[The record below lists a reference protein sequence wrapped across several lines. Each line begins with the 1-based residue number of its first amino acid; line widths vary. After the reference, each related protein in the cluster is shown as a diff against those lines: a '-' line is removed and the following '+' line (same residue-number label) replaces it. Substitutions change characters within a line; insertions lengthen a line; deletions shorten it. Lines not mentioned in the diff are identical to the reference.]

1 MSTAWQLV
9 DAYGEVCFLRGTS
22 AALPEGAQPIEPHL
36 AALEVPGW
44 FPLDDPHRERVG
56 LLCDLCGA
64 ASGMVSLDPTRE
76 LDLLRERVAELL
88 QTRCILAFRGAPPG
102 APLAKRPPPPAP
114 PPPQPPV
121 PIVPAIIHAT
131 VGVVQIDF
139 TANQVIEKDTL
150 GDFPSPE
157 WMSLRA
163 DADQSPICYVRG
175 ASVPLAVVL
184 RVLRAP
190 TGTESVVLRG
200 HATVGAATLE
210 WTCTVSVSPGSVNV
224 STPSM
229 TSSAP
234 LPNVVACYD
243 PLTITWEANAAGTG
257 WIGAGTTTHL
267 VYTVL
272 GAPVGTLYWTLV
284 DLSCRAA
291 QGASTE
297 ASVVTRSFVPFTTRA
312 LTRKRDGVGLTYWS
326 PNTTT
331 CTNTRLLLASP
342 DGSGQCGSWAE
353 LLVDMYKLHGITSA
367 DKVVVVVTVA
377 AWTSSTQGFLV
388 KNWQW
393 NAATQPAPWTHRM
406 GTDVVNQP
414 GIPGQRNPEPPP
426 AFFNHFVVTHGGQL
440 YDPSYGGG
448 PFADQATWETGAL
461 DGLFAGPLAGFQKS
475 ANPQNIVQMWNT
487 RTNARI

>member
-9 DAYGEVCFLRGTS
+9 DAYGEVGFLRASG
-22 AALPEGAQPIEPHL
+22 AVVPDGAQAIEPHL
-36 AALEVPGW
+36 AALEVSVW
-44 FPLDDPHRERVG
+44 FPSEEPNRERIG
-56 LLCDLCGA
+56 LLCELCA
-64 ASGMVSLDPTRE
+64 ESSGMVSFDAPRE
-76 LDLLRERVAELL
+76 FDLLRERVAELL
-88 QTRCILAFRGAPPG
+88 ETRCIVAFRGAPPG
-102 APLAKRPPPPAP
+102 APQARTKAPPAPPPPAP
-114 PPPQPPV
+114 PV
-121 PIVPAIIHAT
+121 PIAPQIIHAM
-131 VGVVQIDF
+131 VGVIQIDF
-139 TANQVIEKDTL
+139 TANHVVEKDSL
-150 GDFPSPE
+150 GDFASPE
-157 WMSLRA
+157 WRSTRA
-163 DADQSPICYVRG
+163 AADQSPVCYTRG

-200 HATVGAATLE
+200 RATAGTTVLE
-210 WTCTVSVSPGSVNV
+210 WTSTVTVSPGSTDI

-234 LPNVVACYD
+234 LPDVVACYD

-267 VYTVL
+267 VYAVL
-272 GAPVGTLYWTLV
+272 GAPAGTVHWTLV

-291 QGASTE
+291 QGATTE
-297 ASVVTRSFVPFTTRA
+297 AAVVAQTFVPFTTRA
-312 LTRKRDGVGLTYWS
+312 LTRKRDGVGLTYWN

-331 CTNTRLLLASP
+331 CTNTRLLLASA

-353 LLVDMYKLHGITSA
+353 LLVDTFKVHGITSA

-393 NAATQPAPWTHRM
+393 NAATQPVPWTHRM
-406 GTDVVNQP
+406 GIDVVNQP

-426 AFFNHFVVTHGGQL
+426 AFFNHFIVTHGGLL

-448 PFADQATWETGAL
+448 PFASQAIWETGGL
-461 DGLFAGPLAGFQKS
+461 DGLFAGALCGFQKS
-475 ANPQNIVQMWNT
+475 ANPQTIVQMWNV

>member
-9 DAYGEVCFLRGTS
+9 DAYGEVGFVRG
-22 AALPEGAQPIEPHL
+22 AGGVLPAGAQPIEPHL
-36 AALEVPGW
+36 AALEVAAW
-44 FPLDDPHRERVG
+44 FSSEESTRERVA
-56 LLCDLCGA
+56 LLCELCA
-64 ASGMVSLDPTRE
+64 ASSGMMSLDPQRE
-76 LDLLRERVAELL
+76 LDLLRERIAELL

-102 APLAKRPPPPAP
+102 PPQGGRPPAP
-114 PPPQPPV
+114 PTPKQPPP
-121 PIVPAIIHAT
+121 PIAPEIIHAM
-131 VGVVQIDF
+131 VGVIQIDF
-139 TANQVIEKDTL
+139 TANHVVEKDAL
-150 GDFPSPE
+150 GDFAGPE
-157 WMSLRA
+157 WMSARA
-163 DADQSPICYVRG
+163 AADQSPICYVRG

-200 HATVGAATLE
+200 RATVGTATLE
-210 WTCTVSVSPGSVNV
+210 WTCTVSVSPGSIDV

-243 PLTITWEANAAGTG
+243 PLTIAWEANAAGTG
-257 WIGAGTTTHL
+257 WMGAGTTTHL
-267 VYTVL
+267 VYAVL
-272 GAPVGTLYWTLV
+272 GAPAGTVHWTLV

-291 QGASTE
+291 QGATTE
-297 ASVVTRSFVPFTTRA
+297 AAVVSQSFVPFTTRA
-312 LTRKRDGVGLTYWS
+312 LTRKRDGVGLTYWNPS
-326 PNTTT
+326 TTT
-331 CTNTRLLLASP
+331 CTNTRLLLASA

-353 LLVDMYKLHGITSA
+353 LLVDTFKVHGITSA
-367 DKVVVVVTVA
+367 DKVVVVVTTT
-377 AWTSSTQGFLV
+377 AWTSSSEGFLV

-393 NAATQPAPWTHRM
+393 NAGTHPAPWTHAM
-406 GTDVVNQP
+406 WTEVVNQP

-461 DGLFAGPLAGFQKS
+461 DGLFAGPLCGFQKS
-475 ANPQNIVQMWNT
+475 THPQNIVQMWNL
-487 RTNARI
+487 RTSARI